1 MITAFVLT
9 SSVILLTPGP
19 TNTVLAAAG
28 ATFGLPRARLLP
40 LAEAAGYAL
49 AISFFVAFA
58 ALVKDLWWA
67 LPALKIVAACWLAYA
82 AVRLWAMS
90 PDMTGAARRGAVA
103 RVFLTTLVNPKA
115 MIVGTMMIPHGSP
128 GDTALR
134 IAVFI
139 LLSSIAGLG
148 WVALGAALPGG
159 VRRRSYK
166 GAAVVLGGFS
176 LYALSSALA

>member
-1 MITAFVLT
+1 MN
-9 SSVILLTPGP
+9 PGEP
-19 TNTVLAAAG
+19 QSPSPPPSENTVTVPIGVAPAAPEVPEAPLEVPVE
-28 ATFGLPRARLLP
+28 AEPPPYRAPVRLI
-40 LAEAAGYAL
+40 AL
-49 AISFFVAFA
+49 
-58 ALVKDLWWA
+58 
-67 LPALKIVAACWLAYA
+67 IVSLAACWLAYA

-115 MIVGTMMIPHGSP
+115 MIVGTMMIPQGSP
-128 GDTALR
+128 DDTALR